1 MENKET
7 RKTTM
12 FCLKHT
18 DSKRG
23 TYFSDF
29 YNHKTAL
36 AVCYGASYDQI
47 YTVCV
52 EEVKK
57 RAGDYWGWWC
67 FAENRFALVFGNRNL
82 LNMCFPYG
90 IDAAEKKGEWIAL
103 PVKINENVQRQ

>member
-36 AVCYGASYDQI
+36 AVCYGA
-47 YTVCV
+47 YTIKYIRYVLRKSKN
-52 EEVKK
+52 E
-57 RAGDYWGWWC
+57 RATIGVG
-67 FAENRFALVFGNRNL
+67 G
-82 LNMCFPYG
+82 
-90 IDAAEKKGEWIAL
+90 AL
-103 PVKINENVQRQ
+103 PKTGSRWFLATGTC